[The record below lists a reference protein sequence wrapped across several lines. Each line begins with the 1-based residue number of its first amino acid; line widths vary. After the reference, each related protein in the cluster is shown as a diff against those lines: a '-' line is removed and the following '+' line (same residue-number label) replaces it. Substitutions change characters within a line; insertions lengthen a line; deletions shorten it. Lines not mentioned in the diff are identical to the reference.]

1 MNCLYASSLTTPVQN
16 LLFLFIVIYC
26 VIICRVA
33 TSNITQIFNSHEV
46 SLDASDDGVQNV
58 GVIAT
63 SLRMEQQIILVLEHV
78 HTGGSLGM
86 VW

>member
-1 MNCLYASSLTTPVQN
+1 MYLQLLYVLVAIT
-16 LLFLFIVIYC
+16 FIVIYC
-26 VIICRVA
+26 LIICRVA
-33 TSNITQIFNSHEV
+33 TCNITQIFNSHEV
-46 SLDASDDGVQNV
+46 SLDASGDVVQFV

-78 HTGGSLGM
+78 HTGRSFHM

>member
-1 MNCLYASSLTTPVQN
+1 MYIGSKSK
-16 LLFLFIVIYC
+16 LLQVWEFFIVIYC

-33 TSNITQIFNSHEV
+33 TSNITQIYNSHEV
-46 SLDASDDGVQNV
+46 SLDASDVAVQSV

-63 SLRMEQQIILVLEHV
+63 SLRMEKQIILVLEHI
-78 HTGGSLGM
+78 HTGRCLHM

>member
-1 MNCLYASSLTTPVQN
+1 M
-16 LLFLFIVIYC
+16 
-26 VIICRVA
+26 
-33 TSNITQIFNSHEV
+33 QIFNSHEV
-46 SLDASDDGVQNV
+46 SQDASDDVVQYV

-78 HTGGSLGM
+78 HTGRSFHM